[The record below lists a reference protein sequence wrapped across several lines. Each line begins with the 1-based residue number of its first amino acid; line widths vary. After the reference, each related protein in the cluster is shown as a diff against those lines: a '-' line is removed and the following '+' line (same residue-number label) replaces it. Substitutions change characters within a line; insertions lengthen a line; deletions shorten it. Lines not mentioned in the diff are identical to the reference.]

1 MWNQGHKEVGV
12 LLEVAAKR
20 PVDDVIEG
28 ILSPPE
34 VNVEVIEV
42 AEVTRAFI
50 SALLTAALVFLNQ

>member
-1 MWNQGHKEVGV
+1 MWNQGHKEVGL
-12 LLEVAAKR
+12 LLEAEAKS
-20 PVDDVIEG
+20 PVDDVIG

-34 VNVEVIEV
+34 VKVEVIEV

>member
-1 MWNQGHKEVGV
+1 MWNQGHKEVGL

-20 PVDDVIEG
+20 PVDDVIG

-34 VNVEVIEV
+34 VKVEVIEV